1 MMEGTKVRLER
12 QFIFRV
18 PMVRIHLPPAVSPQ
32 TIGSAGDF
40 TRSMSAPPTAQG
52 TGLSLVGTGGEE
64 EKVRLVGD
72 AAERTALA
80 NMDQVALGPRQVEEP
95 PKSRVKTATRISPPL
110 IGAVAVGIVLR
121 QRGTGDDRYCERCG

>member
-1 MMEGTKVRLER
+1 
-12 QFIFRV
+12 
-18 PMVRIHLPPAVSPQ
+18 
-32 TIGSAGDF
+32 
-40 TRSMSAPPTAQG
+40 MSAPPTAQG

-64 EKVRLVGD
+64 EKKVRLVGD

-80 NMDQVALGPRQVEEP
+80 DMDQVALGPRQAEEP
-95 PKSRVKTATRISPPL
+95 PRSRVKTATRISPPL